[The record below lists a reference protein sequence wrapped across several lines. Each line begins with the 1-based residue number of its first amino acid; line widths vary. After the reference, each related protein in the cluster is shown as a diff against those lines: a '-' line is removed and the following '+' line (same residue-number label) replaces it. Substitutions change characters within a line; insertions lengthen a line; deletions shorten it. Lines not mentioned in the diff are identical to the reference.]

1 MANGLVKLAV
11 GGGEKAVGLLNKG
24 QSVLL
29 LLIRLDWGYQFA
41 QTGWGKLHRLPQVT
55 EFFASLGLPMPAQT
69 ALFVG
74 LVEFVGGILLALGL
88 GSRAV
93 AAVLFV
99 NMSVAYVTADHDAV
113 AVFFSDPG
121 KFASADPFTFWFVAL
136 IVLVFGP
143 GWFAGDTWLK
153 KQVK

>member
-1 MANGLVKLAV
+1 MELVKVGRGLV
-11 GGGEKAVGLLNKG
+11 EKGIGLLNKG
-24 QSVLL
+24 QGVLL

-93 AAVLFV
+93 W
-99 NMSVAYVTADHDAV
+99 SWE
-113 AVFFSDPG
+113 S
-121 KFASADPFTFWFVAL
+121 
-136 IVLVFGP
+136 
-143 GWFAGDTWLK
+143 
-153 KQVK
+153 